1 MKYIATRR
9 IIMRLSTLL
18 LVMVFAVTS
27 VFAQKNDS
35 KKYVQ
40 AKESIVGVYK
50 NQVRQVY
57 EEALYKVGPD
67 DRLLVLDSKGDSYK
81 VQNAEGQ
88 QGWVEKRLVLQLG
101 KSKTFTFES
110 AEVIGYLDNPT
121 PVYIL
126 DSDDP
131 NAERIYLD
139 RSFKDALR
147 DNTDKETV
155 ERQTTK

>member
-1 MKYIATRR
+1 
-9 IIMRLSTLL
+9 MRLIGLL
-18 LVMVFAVTS
+18 LMVAFAVTPAL
-27 VFAQKNDS
+27 AQKNNAA

-40 AKESIVGVYK
+40 AKEGSVGVYK

-57 EEALYKVGPD
+57 EEALFKVGPD
-67 DRLLVLDSKGDSYK
+67 DRLLVIDTKGDNYK
-81 VQNAEGQ
+81 VQSADGQ
-88 QGWVEKRLVLQLG
+88 SGWVEKRLVIQLG

-139 RSFKDALR
+139 RSFKDAIR
-147 DNTDKETV
+147 DNVDQETMS
-155 ERQTTK
+155 RRTGSK

>member
-1 MKYIATRR
+1 
-9 IIMRLSTLL
+9 MRLSTLVL
-18 LVMVFAVTS
+18 LVAFATTS
-27 VFAQKNDS
+27 VMAQKGDAG

-50 NQVRQVY
+50 NQVRQMY
-57 EEALYKVGPD
+57 EEALFKVGPD
-67 DRLLVLDSKGDSYK
+67 SRLLVIDQKGDSYK

-88 QGWVEKRLVLQLG
+88 SGWVEKRLVIQLG

-139 RSFKDALR
+139 RSFKEAIR
-147 DNTDKETV
+147 DNIDKETV
-155 ERQTTK
+155 DRQVK

>member
-1 MKYIATRR
+1 
-9 IIMRLSTLL
+9 MRLSVLIL
-18 LVMVFAVTS
+18 LVVFASTS
-27 VFAQKNDS
+27 VFAQKNDAG

-50 NQVRQVY
+50 NQVRQMY
-57 EEALYKVGPD
+57 EEALFKVGPD
-67 DRLLVLDSKGDSYK
+67 DRLLVLDNKGDSYK
-81 VQNAEGQ
+81 VQSAEGQ
-88 QGWVEKRLVLQLG
+88 TGWVEKRLVIQLG

-139 RSFKDALR
+139 RSFKEAIRENVDQ
-147 DNTDKETV
+147 ETIA
-155 ERQTTK
+155 RQTMK

>member
-1 MKYIATRR
+1 
-9 IIMRLSTLL
+9 MRLSSLL
-18 LVMVFAVTS
+18 LLIVFTVTAVS
-27 VFAQKNDS
+27 AQKNDAN

-40 AKESIVGVYK
+40 AKEGVVGVYK

-67 DRLLVLDSKGDSYK
+67 DRLLVIDSKGDSYK
-81 VQNAEGQ
+81 VQNSEGQ

-155 ERQTTK
+155 ERRTSK

>member
-1 MKYIATRR
+1 
-9 IIMRLSTLL
+9 MRL
-18 LVMVFAVTS
+18 TS
-27 VFAQKNDS
+27 VMFVLLMAATALWAAEA

-40 AKESIVGVYK
+40 AKQSDVGVYK
-50 NQVRQVY
+50 NQIREVY
-57 EEALYKVGPD
+57 EQPVFKVGTE
-67 DRLLVLDSKGDSYK
+67 DRLLIKESKGDHYK

-88 QGWVEKRLVLQLG
+88 TGWVEKRLVVAIG
-101 KSKTFTFES
+101 KSKTFVFND
-110 AEVIGYLDNPT
+110 AEVLGYLDAPT

-147 DNTDKETV
+147 DNVDKETV
-155 ERQTTK
+155 ERQSSK

>member
-1 MKYIATRR
+1 MKKYV
-9 IIMRLSTLL
+9 LF
-18 LVMVFAVTS
+18 FAVLMFATS
-27 VFAQKNDS
+27 LWSAEA

-40 AKESIVGVYK
+40 AKQNDVGVYK
-50 NQVRQVY
+50 NQIREVY
-57 EEALYKVGPD
+57 EQPIFKVGTD
-67 DRLLVLDSKGDSYK
+67 DRLLILESKGDHYK

-88 QGWVEKRLVLQLG
+88 VGWVEKRLVVAIG
-101 KSKTFTFES
+101 KSKTFIFDN
-110 AEVIGYLDNPT
+110 AEVLGYLDAPT

-147 DNTDKETV
+147 DNVDKETV
-155 ERQTTK
+155 ERQSAQQ

>member
-1 MKYIATRR
+1 
-9 IIMRLSTLL
+9 MRLTTLFL
-18 LVMVFAVTS
+18 IVVFATTA
-27 VFAQKNDS
+27 VFAQKNDG

-40 AKESIVGVYK
+40 AKESIVGIYK

-57 EEALYKVGPD
+57 EEPLFKVGPD
-67 DRLLVLDSKGDSYK
+67 DRLMVVDSKGESYK
-81 VQNAEGQ
+81 VQSAEGQ
-88 QGWVEKRLVLQLG
+88 QGWVEKRLVIQLG

-147 DNTDKETV
+147 DNIDQETV
-155 ERQTTK
+155 ARQTTK

>member
-1 MKYIATRR
+1 
-9 IIMRLSTLL
+9 MRLTTFLL
-18 LVMVFAVTS
+18 LIVFATTA
-27 VFAQKNDS
+27 VFAQKNDAN

-40 AKESIVGVYK
+40 AKESVVGVYK
-50 NQVRQVY
+50 NQIRQVY
-57 EEALYKVGPD
+57 EEPIFKVGPD
-67 DRLLVLDSKGDSYK
+67 DRLMVIDSKGDSYK
-81 VQNAEGQ
+81 VQNPEGQ
-88 QGWVEKRLVLQLG
+88 QGWIEKRLVIQLG

-155 ERQTTK
+155 ERQATK

>member
-1 MKYIATRR
+1 MRITHIISILTLCLTSLLFAQSEKYIQPKDGLIGIYANQTR
-9 IIMRLSTLL
+9 
-18 LVMVFAVTS
+18 
-27 VFAQKNDS
+27 K
-35 KKYVQ
+35 
-40 AKESIVGVYK
+40 
-50 NQVRQVY
+50 VY
-57 EEALYKVGPD
+57 EEPLFKAD
-67 DRLLVLDSKGDSYK
+67 QSARLLVIAEKGSFYQVK
-81 VQNAEGQ
+81 SPEGQ
-88 QGWVEKRLVLQLG
+88 TGWVEKRLCINLG
-101 KSKTFTFES
+101 KSKTFKFES
-110 AEVIGYLDNPT
+110 ADVIGYLDNPT